1 MLSILDKV
9 NMSAGKLEHRFSC
22 RNLTKLLWL
31 GALIPSAMWTAVGV
45 AAEVKF
51 SGVVDVRA
59 HVVSSDA
66 SNSSYLKGDFGKF
79 RFDDGLGFSLG
90 QLGLKSQLSF
100 DNNWSATI
108 VANAFSEE
116 GHLEAGITEAY
127 ARYKSIPDANGW
139 RWGAK
144 VGLFYPEISLEHIAT
159 AWSNPYT
166 LTSSAL
172 NNWVGEELRSLGGS
186 LSVEKLGK
194 FNRSNHDFS
203 FAASV
208 FQNNDPAGAM
218 IPWHG
223 WTIGSRQTLIQE
235 RLVIPY
241 FPALSAD
248 LSAQARHTDPFLEL
262 DDRWGL
268 HVHGSWRYK
277 KHAKL
282 SAGFYDN
289 HAREGIVK
297 QGHYTWT
304 TRFSHVGGKYKIGK
318 NVELIGQYLSGNTYM
333 TSPTGVDVVNS
344 DFSTGY
350 LLTRYLMGKSQ
361 IAVRAELF
369 DVDDKDS
376 LPGDNNNENG
386 KSLTLSYRHQL
397 SRQSF
402 VFTEY
407 NWVSSN
413 RPARMYA
420 WQPESLIERQY
431 QLGYRFYF

>member
-1 MLSILDKV
+1 MPSILDKV
-9 NMSAGKLEHRFSC
+9 NMSAGKLEHKFSC

-31 GALIPSAMWTAVGV
+31 VTLIPTAMLTAVGV

-66 SNSSYLKGDFGKF
+66 SSASYLKGDYGKF

-127 ARYKSIPDANGW
+127 ARYKGVPNASGW

-186 LSVEKLGK
+186 LSIEKQGK
-194 FNRSNHDFS
+194 FRRSDHDFS
-203 FAASV
+203 FSFSA

-218 IPWHG
+218 LAWHG
-223 WTIGSRQTLIQE
+223 WTIGSRQTLTQE

-248 LSAQARHTDPFLEL
+248 LSFQARHSDPFLEL
-262 DDRWGL
+262 DDRWGIHL
-268 HVHGSWRYK
+268 HGNWRHK
-277 KHAKL
+277 KGAKL
-282 SAGFYDN
+282 TAGFYDN

-304 TRFSHVGGKYKIGK
+304 TRFSHLGGKYKIAK
-318 NVELIGQYLSGNTYM
+318 NIELIGQYLGGNTYM
-333 TSPTGVDVVNS
+333 TSPTGVNVVNN

-350 LLTRYLMGKSQ
+350 VLLRYLIGSSQ
-361 IAVRAELF
+361 IAARAELF

-386 KSLTLSYRHQL
+386 KALTLSYRHQL

-402 VFTEY
+402 IYGEY
-407 NWVSSN
+407 NWVSSS
-413 RPARMYA
+413 RAARMYA
-420 WQPESLIERQY
+420 WQPEPLIERQY